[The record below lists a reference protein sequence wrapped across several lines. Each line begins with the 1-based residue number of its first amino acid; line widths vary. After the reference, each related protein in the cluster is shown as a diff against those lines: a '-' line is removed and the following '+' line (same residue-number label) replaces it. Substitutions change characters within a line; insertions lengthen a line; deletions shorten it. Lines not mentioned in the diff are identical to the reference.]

1 MIESITIANVA
12 TYTSTPE
19 TLTALSQLIYLFGSN
34 GTGKT
39 TISRVIADE
48 SSFPACKVNWKGGTK
63 LVEGRGFGMR
73 TFGEAAAK
81 HSLPVP
87 KYAFDG
93 LYLNLTIYRH
103 ARAAVLRVQCPPT
116 HRQRRRL
123 YSHARTCCAFRPASS
138 PSPDRRRH
146 SAETRTRAE
155 GTAAGERPHTERA
168 GVCRS

>member
-103 ARAAVLRVQCPPT
+103 ARAAVQ
-116 HRQRRRL
+116 
-123 YSHARTCCAFRPASS
+123 AF
-138 PSPDRRRH
+138 
-146 SAETRTRAE
+146 
-155 GTAAGERPHTERA
+155 GTAVLEKLSKSERA
-168 GVCRS
+168 GWEWISLRQQTTSSEYADATKLP